1 MTVIQFIHKLWA
13 NNFNSSVILSSSSV
27 MVSGPH
33 ALKMALG
40 ELFSIF
46 RENSPEI
53 FKMLVPKSYCTEY
66 ADIDPTCQISGFQNR
81 LGKGTEFLPQTKFSN
96 SFISAIG
103 RCNPL
108 IFQTFLIWFNIIHS
122 LKYLRSIT
130 L

>member
-1 MTVIQFIHKLWA
+1 
-13 NNFNSSVILSSSSV
+13 

-66 ADIDPTCQISGFQNR
+66 AVIDPTCQISEFQ
-81 LGKGTEFLPQTKFSN
+81 LFKIDWAKEL
-96 SFISAIG
+96 SFYHKL
-103 RCNPL
+103 N
-108 IFQTFLIWFNIIHS
+108 FLIPLS
-122 LKYLRSIT
+122 LRSNGVT